1 MSTHRQN
8 TTIIWV
14 SMRFSCGWLGFPNC
28 IESHGFFVNLYP
40 VVITHKFLRTI
51 RNLKARAFRR
61 ESFDR
66 LRTGFA
72 NSHGFL
78 KPIRENS

>member
-1 MSTHRQN
+1 MLRTVPKV
-8 TTIIWV
+8 WAE
-14 SMRFSCGWLGFPNC
+14 GKPEL
-28 IESHGFFVNLYP
+28 
-40 VVITHKFLRTI
+40 VVITHKFLRAI